1 LRTTG
6 SRRRNLWRLKAV
18 LSDERTS
25 FVVRAVVSVRRARRG
40 GIATLV
46 GESMLTTR
54 PPVTPDDLDA
64 WIAELRGRLARRE
77 LDGLGQWD
85 EAGGTLSADLVVSIM
100 LADLDH
106 YDDLAPEQREA
117 PSIVARRDL
126 LVQDFQR
133 LRERIG

>member
-1 LRTTG
+1 
-6 SRRRNLWRLKAV
+6 
-18 LSDERTS
+18 
-25 FVVRAVVSVRRARRG
+25 
-40 GIATLV
+40 
-46 GESMLTTR
+46 
-54 PPVTPDDLDA
+54 
-64 WIAELRGRLARRE
+64 
-77 LDGLGQWD
+77 
-85 EAGGTLSADLVVSIM
+85 M